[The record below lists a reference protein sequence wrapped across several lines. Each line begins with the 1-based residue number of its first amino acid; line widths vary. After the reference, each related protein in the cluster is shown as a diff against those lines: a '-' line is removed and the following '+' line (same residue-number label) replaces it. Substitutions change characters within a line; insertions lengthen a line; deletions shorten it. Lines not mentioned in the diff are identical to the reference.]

1 MGTKN
6 IVLMWRMTK
15 MLWVIGKTVI
25 MNSIF
30 YVFRILIGMF
40 EKDIYGI

>member
-1 MGTKN
+1 
-6 IVLMWRMTK
+6 
-15 MLWVIGKTVI
+15 MLWVMGKTVI